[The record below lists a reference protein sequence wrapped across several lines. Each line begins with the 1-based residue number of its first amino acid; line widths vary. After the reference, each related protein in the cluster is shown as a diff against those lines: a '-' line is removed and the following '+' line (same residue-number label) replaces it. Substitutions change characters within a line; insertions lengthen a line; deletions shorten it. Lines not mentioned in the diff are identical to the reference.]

1 MKTLILIFAVIF
13 LSACAL
19 SEGPERPESCPS
31 GIAWYEKYVLQYE
44 YGSARM
50 NADAQARITE
60 VARRAAAEEDFVCL
74 SAETAYRGRP
84 QESFLTAA
92 ARAENAARLFLDVG
106 VGIEKIYIGIEPQT
120 DKTGL
125 DAPIRPS
132 EEVHRMVIRLGKQH
146 KKRDL
151 RKGPFNGRSDRI

>member
-13 LSACAL
+13 LSSCAL
-19 SEGPERPESCPS
+19 SEGPERLESCPQ
-31 GIAWYEKYVLQYE
+31 GIAWREKYVLLYE

-50 NADAQARITE
+50 NAGAAARMAE
-60 VARRAAAEEDFVCL
+60 VARRAASEGDFVCL
-74 SAETAYRGRP
+74 TGETGYRGRP

-106 VGIEKIYIGIEPQT
+106 VGIEKIYINIEPQT

-125 DAPIRPS
+125 NAPVRPS
-132 EEVHRMVIRLGKQH
+132 EEVHRVVIRLGKQH
-146 KKRDL
+146 
-151 RKGPFNGRSDRI
+151 